1 MSLQVTAR
9 ELENV
14 IVLDAA
20 GRITLEDGGTRLRD
34 FLHVYAASGHKR
46 FLLDLRGVGF
56 IDSYGVGEL
65 ARCYSAVRRLGGDL
79 KLVHVSET
87 VRGIL
92 HMTKLDTLFEI
103 HSDEPSALQSFP
115 AR

>member
-1 MSLQVTAR
+1 MGLQVTAR
-9 ELENV
+9 ELEHV
-14 IVLDAA
+14 MVLDAA

-34 FLHVYAASGHKR
+34 FLHVYAASGHRK
-46 FLLDLRGVGF
+46 FLVNFEGVGF

-103 HSDEPSALQSFP
+103 HSDERSAMQSFS
-115 AR
+115 AS

>member
-1 MSLQVTAR
+1 MGLQVTAR
-9 ELENV
+9 ELEHV

-34 FLHVYAASGHKR
+34 SLHVYAASGHKK
-46 FLLDLRGVGF
+46 FLLDFGGVGF

-65 ARCYSAVRRLGGDL
+65 ARCYSTVRRLGGDL
-79 KLVHVSET
+79 KLVHVGET

-103 HSDEPSALQSFP
+103 HSDERSAMQSFS
-115 AR
+115 AS